1 MLIEIN
7 DNIISVY
14 PNPTNGNL
22 NIEISDTQATKGM
35 LYLYNAV
42 GQMVVS
48 KNIQLLNGFTTEIL
62 DFQSL
67 VAGIYILTF
76 QTDSRNTIQKIVKD

>member
-48 KNIQLLNGFTTEIL
+48 KNIQLLNGFTT
-62 DFQSL
+62 
-67 VAGIYILTF
+67 
-76 QTDSRNTIQKIVKD
+76 